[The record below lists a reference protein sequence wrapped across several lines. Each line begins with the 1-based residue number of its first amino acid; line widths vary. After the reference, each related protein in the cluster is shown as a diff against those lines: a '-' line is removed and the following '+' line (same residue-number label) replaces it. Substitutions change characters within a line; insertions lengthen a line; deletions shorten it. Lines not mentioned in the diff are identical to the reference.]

1 MLKQATFSP
10 LEFASMIAAEEQCSN
25 AVMPHHISSRIR
37 SEIEQLV
44 APAAQ
49 RLALSRTV
57 GDVGPENIASAVAT
71 TLFGS
76 NSPDDAESAEG
87 FFKPMASDP
96 FSMPAA
102 SVDQYYDASNT
113 FLDSVLQRRRGNG
126 VSVSLIA
133 SEACSQ
139 LGLPMVG
146 LASPAGLL
154 LAPAEATDQPLVLD
168 CYSGCGVMDEARA
181 AKFLAAEL
189 GPGMAAGADEEK
201 LLEYGRARLRAL
213 RATPLTAL
221 QWGASMLRSLRDVHE
236 EEEDVVRL
244 LGVCDRLRLLGAHSN
259 LAVSE
264 DEMREYA
271 GQVALCIYQLRWKQ
285 RRNEA
290 RALLRQLAR
299 FSDETP
305 GANIERVRVDE
316 LLSKPWF
323 EEE

>member
-1 MLKQATFSP
+1 MLITLAFVSGALTSRDCLQEAQRRRSSNARAAFVSAVRDPMLKQATFSP

-113 FLDSVLQRRRGNG
+113 FLDSVLQRRR
-126 VSVSLIA
+126 
-133 SEACSQ
+133 
-139 LGLPMVG
+139 
-146 LASPAGLL
+146 
-154 LAPAEATDQPLVLD
+154 
-168 CYSGCGVMDEARA
+168 
-181 AKFLAAEL
+181 
-189 GPGMAAGADEEK
+189 
-201 LLEYGRARLRAL
+201 
-213 RATPLTAL
+213 
-221 QWGASMLRSLRDVHE
+221 
-236 EEEDVVRL
+236 
-244 LGVCDRLRLLGAHSN
+244 
-259 LAVSE
+259 
-264 DEMREYA
+264 
-271 GQVALCIYQLRWKQ
+271 
-285 RRNEA
+285 
-290 RALLRQLAR
+290 
-299 FSDETP
+299 
-305 GANIERVRVDE
+305 
-316 LLSKPWF
+316 
-323 EEE
+323 